1 MTRGGPKRG
10 SGGPKRGGP
19 RPGGGSGRGGTPR
32 GGAPKG
38 GAAKSGAPKGGV
50 PRARGAPKGRSGAP
64 RVRSTDEAA
73 PSRPTTASPS
83 ARRGL
88 GGEQVEGRQA
98 VRELLLAGTRRVRE
112 VLLAADLDRADIVDE
127 ILALAEDDRVPVTRV
142 SRARLEGAARTDAPQ
157 GVVAHADPLTEHEVD
172 DLATGAVRST
182 ASGEGPP
189 FLLALD
195 GLTDPG
201 NLGAVLRSAAAAG
214 VTGVV
219 LPRHRAVHVT
229 PTVAK
234 AAAGAI
240 EHLPMAIVGGLP
252 AALARLREQGV
263 WSVGLDADGDRSLWD
278 LEAADVPL
286 VLVLGAEG
294 SGLSR
299 LVRQRCDQVVAIPMA
314 GPLDSLN
321 AATAGALACFEVAR
335 RRFTP
340 PPD

>member
-1 MTRGGPKRG
+1 MSPGRGGPKRG
-10 SGGPKRGGP
+10 SGGPARGRP
-19 RPGGGSGRGGTPR
+19 PGGGSGRGGTPR

-38 GAAKSGAPKGGV
+38 GG
-50 PRARGAPKGRSGAP
+50 PRGRGAPKGRGGPP
-64 RVRSTDEAA
+64 RPPRPQPTDDTSPVRAA
-73 PSRPTTASPS
+73 PGGGS

-88 GGEQVEGRQA
+88 GGDQVEGRQA

-112 VLLAADLDRADIVDE
+112 VLVAADLDRADIVDD
-127 ILALAEDDRVPVTRV
+127 IIQLAEDDRVPVQRV
-142 SRARLEGAARTDAPQ
+142 SRARLDGAARTDAPQ
-157 GVVAHADPLTEHEVD
+157 GVIALAAPLVEHDVD
-172 DLATGAVRST
+172 DLASGAVRAT
-182 ASGEGPP
+182 ASGTGPP

-201 NLGAVLRSAAAAG
+201 NLGAVLRSASAAG

-240 EHLPMAIVGGLP
+240 EHLPMAVVGGLP
-252 AALARLREQGV
+252 AALARLRDQGL
-263 WSVGLDADGDRSLWD
+263 WSVGLDAGGDRSLWE

-294 SGLSR
+294 AGLSR
-299 LVRQRCDQVVAIPMA
+299 LVRQRCDQVVGIPMA

-335 RRFTP
+335 RRGLARQ
-340 PPD
+340 D

>member
-1 MTRGGPKRG
+1 M
-10 SGGPKRGGP
+10 
-19 RPGGGSGRGGTPR
+19 
-32 GGAPKG
+32 
-38 GAAKSGAPKGGV
+38 
-50 PRARGAPKGRSGAP
+50 
-64 RVRSTDEAA
+64 
-73 PSRPTTASPS
+73 
-83 ARRGL
+83 
-88 GGEQVEGRQA
+88 
-98 VRELLLAGTRRVRE
+98 RELLLAGTRGVRE
-112 VLLAADLDRADIVDE
+112 VLVAADLDRSDVVDDI
-127 ILALAEDDRVPVTRV
+127 LQLAEGDRVPVQRV
-142 SRARLEGAARTDAPQ
+142 SRSRLDGTARTDAPQ
-157 GVVAHADPLTEHEVD
+157 GVVAFAAPLVEHDVD
-172 DLATGAVRST
+172 DLASGAVRAT
-182 ASGEGPP
+182 ASGDGPP

-201 NLGAVLRSAAAAG
+201 NLGAVLRSASAAG

-240 EHLPMAIVGGLP
+240 EHLPMAVVGGLP
-252 AALARLREQGV
+252 AALTRLREQGV
-263 WSVGLDADGDRSLWD
+263 WSVGLDADGDRSLWA

-335 RRFTP
+335 HRGLTP
-340 PPD
+340 PD